1 MSLPPP
7 PRRRFQVSDNE
18 AVSPEPLSF
27 VTVRTAAFAA
37 ADRSVSFAAAPLRSP
52 TSCLRDSEACGAVQP
67 EGICL
72 SVRLATLALAV
83 NEGY

>member
-1 MSLPPP
+1 MMSLPPP
-7 PRRRFQVSDNE
+7 PRRFQVSDNE

-37 ADRSVSFAAAPLRSP
+37 ADRSVSFAAALRSP

-67 EGICL
+67 EGISL
-72 SVRLATLALAV
+72 SVRPSGDARIS
-83 NEGY
+83 GQ